1 MKSKIVMMASA
12 GLLVGGGLL
21 LNFLPQE
28 AAAAL
33 GMGSVPVAA
42 LPLQVLSGAL
52 LGMGFLNWLSRDKPM
67 GGIYS
72 RPLALQN
79 FVLFGVGAI
88 ALDRAA
94 LRGSMP
100 PLVQLTAVAFTV
112 FAGAFGW
119 LMFFHDPV
127 ADAQKNPQA

>member
-1 MKSKIVMMASA
+1 MKSKIVMTASA
-12 GLLVGGGLL
+12 VLLVGGGLAL
-21 LNFLPQE
+21 SFLPQE
-28 AAAAL
+28 TAVAL
-33 GMGSVPVAA
+33 GLGSAPMAV
-42 LPLQVLSGAL
+42 LLLQMLSGAL
-52 LGMGFLNWLSRDKPM
+52 LGVGFMNWLSRGKPM

-94 LRGSMP
+94 LRGAMLP
-100 PLVQLTAVAFTV
+100 AVHLTSVAFTV

-119 LMFFHDPV
+119 LMFLHDPV
-127 ADAQKNPQA
+127 ADAQRNPQP